1 MTKRFFPKTLI
12 QKLFFTLIIMAAY
25 LVGRELPLY
34 GVNLDA
40 YEAFRDASEDLI
52 MQTIGGD
59 RYKTSILALGISPF
73 MFSMLF
79 VQVFVSF
86 KSADS
91 KAHTSPKKIT
101 RDTLILMLIW
111 ACVQAYFTTDSTI
124 YIFEAGTT
132 ALLIAKIVS
141 GIQMVT
147 GAFVILWLATRNG
160 KYGIGGQ
167 TALIYVN
174 ILDSVVNTV
183 RYTSL
188 EDLRVIGTVAFV
200 ALLCTIIFEN
210 SEYRIPMQRI
220 SIHNIYSDKNYIPIK
235 LNPIG
240 MMPVMFSS
248 AFFMLPVY
256 GTRILNSLFPEN
268 EKISWALD
276 NMNTTHTLGIC
287 VYVGVLYVIT
297 IIFSFVF
304 ISPKNLAESLQ
315 KSGDSIT
322 GLRAG
327 KKTRHYIG
335 RRVFFISV
343 FSATFMSLFI
353 GLPLVLQIM
362 GSVPQDVMSLPSI
375 MIAMA
380 SINCNLYREFRAVK
394 DYDAYV
400 PFI

>member
-1 MTKRFFPKTLI
+1 MKKRFFPKTLI
-12 QKLFFTLIIMAAY
+12 QKMFFTLIIMAIY
-25 LVGRELPLY
+25 LIGRELPLY

-40 YEAFRDASEDLI
+40 YEALRGNTEDLI

-73 MFSMLF
+73 MFSTLF
-79 VQVFVSF
+79 VQMAVAF
-86 KSADS
+86 KNADS
-91 KAHTSPKKIT
+91 KSHTSPKKVT
-101 RDTLILMLIW
+101 RATLNLMLVW
-111 ACVQAYFTTDSTI
+111 ACIQAYFTANSTFYI
-124 YIFEAGTT
+124 YEGGVEMT
-132 ALLIAKIVS
+132 IAKLIS
-141 GIQMVT
+141 AAQLVT

-167 TALIYVN
+167 TILIYVN

-183 RYTSL
+183 RYTKL
-188 EDLRVIGTVAFV
+188 ADLKLIGTISVV
-200 ALLCTIIFEN
+200 ALLFTIIFEN
-210 SEYRIPMQRI
+210 TEYRIPMQRI

-248 AFFMLPVY
+248 AFFALPVY
-256 GTRILNSLFPEN
+256 VLSALNSLLPEN
-268 EKISWALD
+268 ETISYLHD
-276 NMNTTHTLGIC
+276 NMNTSCTLGIG
-287 VYVGVLYVIT
+287 VYIVVLYVIT
-297 IIFSFVF
+297 IVFSFVF

-327 KKTRHYIG
+327 KKTRRYIG
-335 RRVFFISV
+335 IRVFIISI

-353 GLPLVLQIM
+353 GMPLILQLK
-362 GSVPQDVMSLPSI
+362 GLVPQDVMSLPSI

-380 SINCNLYREFRAVK
+380 SINCNLYRELRAVK
-394 DYDAYV
+394 DFDGYV
-400 PFI
+400 QFI